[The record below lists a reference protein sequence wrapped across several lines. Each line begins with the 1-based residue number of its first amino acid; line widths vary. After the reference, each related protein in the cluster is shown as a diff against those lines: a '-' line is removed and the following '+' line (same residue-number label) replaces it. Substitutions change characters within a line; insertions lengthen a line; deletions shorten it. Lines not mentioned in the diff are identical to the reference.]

1 MEINNQN
8 FKCPLCGSSLVRD
21 KWIKITGQ
29 WTVYEKER
37 EENKKLL
44 EKYKKET
51 EEQERKHK
59 LDLAKAAKLA
69 ETSGI
74 EKGIKKEK
82 GERERMSKMLQN
94 QTKAIIDSNKKIQ
107 ELEKQ
112 LKEGRTP
119 QTAGFDYEKE
129 VAKILSENFPEDEIK
144 PTGKLGDNIQIV
156 KQKEQ
161 IAGSIL
167 YECKKTSNYNNSFIL
182 EAKRHQDTSGCTY
195 AVVVTHA
202 QKEGKSRFFTDNGVV
217 VIDPLGLLDLAFFL
231 RSAIIEMHHLKLT
244 KEEINE
250 KSKEILRY
258 MQTGAFKNHMT
269 LAIQKSEDAYNL
281 LIDEMRSHK
290 NLWQQRYDIYS
301 TIHAN
306 VQMVRLEIGKIITG
320 NPKLVEDI
328 KQLQPPFV
336 S

>member
-1 MEINNQN
+1 MQTQV
-8 FKCPLCGSSLVRD
+8 FKCPLCQSLLTRE

-29 WTVYEKER
+29 WKER
-37 EENKKLL
+37 QEILESTKKEI
-44 EKYKKET
+44 EKYKKVVIEA
-51 EEQERKHK
+51 EREKK
-59 LDLAKAAKLA
+59 RIAKQA
-69 ETSGI
+69 ELIGI
-74 EKGIKKEK
+74 IKGVKKEK
-82 GERERMSKMLQN
+82 AERERMSKMLQN
-94 QTKAIIDSNKKIQ
+94 QAKAIIASNKKIQ

-112 LKEGRTP
+112 LKEGKTP

-129 VAKILSENFPEDEIK
+129 VAKILAENFPEDEIK

-167 YECKKTSNYNNSFIL
+167 YECKKTSKYSNFFVL

-202 QKEGKSRFFTDNGVV
+202 LKEGKSKFFIDNGVV
-217 VIDPLGLLDLAFFL
+217 VIDPLGLLDLALFL

-250 KSKEILRY
+250 KSKEILKY

-281 LIDEMRSHK
+281 LIDEMQGHK
-290 NLWQQRYDIYS
+290 KLWQQRYDIYS

-320 NPKLVEDI
+320 NPKLLEDV
-328 KQLQPPFV
+328 KQLPQP
-336 S
+336 SL